1 MKFSVVGI
9 QHPHI
14 YGMTSELVAH
24 GAELVSAYD
33 SDKTALDAFVK
44 KYRGVKAARC
54 EEEILEDKNVRLVAG
69 AAVTS
74 ERADIG
80 IRTMNAGKDYF
91 TDKGPFTSFEQ

>member
-54 EEEILEDKNVRLVAG
+54 EEEILEQLLTAS
-69 AAVTS
+69 S
-74 ERADIG
+74 EKQLADIISRG
-80 IRTMNAGKDYF
+80 
-91 TDKGPFTSFEQ
+91 